1 MTKKKND
8 NLIEFYTYL
17 PINLD
22 ATCNWFQRLALL
34 SRESSLYEVLNL
46 TNSNKIPNDF
56 YNFLLFKVEK
66 HIKFNLDNGVLIE
79 GKASF
84 ERLKSFMLNRTN
96 VKKVIMNIPYN
107 ASNRSM
113 SDYLK
118 SELELLEYESDLQT
132 YWYVDKV
139 NSKNKIN
146 GSDSN
151 LLIKMVRYIIS
162 VYLKKNY

>member
-1 MTKKKND
+1 MTQKKKND

-22 ATCNWFQRLALL
+22 ATCNWFQRLALW

-56 YNFLLFKVEK
+56 YNFLLFKVEYNIN
-66 HIKFNLDNGVLIE
+66 IKIDEGILIE
-79 GKASF
+79 GKGSF
-84 ERLKSFMLNRTN
+84 ERLKCFIFNRTHD
-96 VKKVIMNIPYN
+96 KKVIMNIPYN

-118 SELELLEYESDLQT
+118 S
-132 YWYVDKV
+132 
-139 NSKNKIN
+139 
-146 GSDSN
+146 
-151 LLIKMVRYIIS
+151 
-162 VYLKKNY
+162 